1 MDIVAALNTLLNW
14 ILYVGIVLA
23 VATLILSVVLAAL
36 GRWNSKLF
44 FSAVAGILIGS
55 TATLLQRALVQGISI
70 GDPYTLIAIAI
81 VSGFII
87 ASVISFALGNPERGV
102 KYFLAAALAG
112 GFFAMI
118 PAVQA
123 LFSAQVT
130 NTIGSCSL
138 QVEEVNSTDATTLN
152 FIMPYGKA
160 GATYNLRVYW
170 GDGQIDSASISPGQT
185 VTLSHSYS
193 EEGSYGV
200 IAIARSDEGGI
211 CTAMAG
217 VNVKKAPLPWFA
229 APFRPENN
237 PINQLIQIPY
247 QLFYTSPEFMTDPN
261 SDDMKIYN
269 TVTAVAI
276 GFIGIFIIL
285 RFASGFFDRDPSE
298 SLVDSMKDA
307 ILVVVVILIAPYI
320 YQIFVSMCNS
330 VSMSAAYFADL
341 ANPAGI
347 ATIVALIVASI
358 ALGVFSSFF
367 GTLGG
372 TLAIAMMFASVMA
385 AIRYALIKAIIFCV
399 PLLAIAFLFPLA
411 RGTVRFFISFLIGLI
426 LAGPVAAF
434 VLVGLGT
441 LPGIGGVAKFFA
453 PVIAMIVFPFIFTA
467 ASGAGPIA
475 AATPLMRISS
485 SLLGSMTPVGTRN
498 VLDRIPGRNVAS
510 ASNQGGQTTVER
522 RINQSSEGQGG
533 FNGGQR
539 GQSNVSRLSNQP
551 LFGQG
556 GSNQS
561 SSRQGN
567 SNQPLSGRRGIF
579 ERSIAYANQ
588 DRFNGQQNT
597 QNRQNS
603 NPSADQNPNHGDSLP
618 RKSIPA
624 SVSNMLSLG
633 YSIVMGAP
641 NPLDSFLKSKETR
654 EAEEARRTFYET
666 RTKYLDQVFG
676 ELSRRKNYIENSEEY
691 REDLQE
697 GSRENQ

>member
-1 MDIVAALNTLLNW
+1 MNW

-23 VATLILSVVLAAL
+23 VATLVLSVVLAAL

-123 LFSAQVT
+123 LFGAQVT
-130 NTIGSCSL
+130 NAIGSCSL
-138 QVEEVNSTDATTLN
+138 QVEEVNSTDAATLN

-200 IAIARSDEGGI
+200 IAIARSDEGGV

-276 GFIGIFIIL
+276 GFIGIFLIL

-441 LPGIGGVAKFFA
+441 LPGIGGLAKFFA

-467 ASGAGPIA
+467 ASGAGPLA

-485 SLLGSMTPVGTRN
+485 GLLGSMAPVGTRN
-498 VLDRIPGRNVAS
+498 ILDRMPTRNVAS

-522 RINQSSEGQGG
+522 R
-533 FNGGQR
+533 
-539 GQSNVSRLSNQP
+539 SNHP
-551 LFGQG
+551 PGGQG
-556 GSNQS
+556 GSSGQVNIDRPTNQPPPGQGGSDQS
-561 SSRQGN
+561 SGGQEN
-567 SNQPLSGRRGIF
+567 SNQPPTGRRGTF
-579 ERSIAYANQ
+579 ERSIAYPSRNRSNGQNNQNNQDSNPPANQ
-588 DRFNGQQNT
+588 T
-597 QNRQNS
+597 
-603 NPSADQNPNHGDSLP
+603 ADETNENVLP
-618 RKSIPA
+618 RNRSLHERLF
-624 SVSNMLSLG
+624 SMFSLG
-633 YSIVMGAP
+633 YSIVMGAQ
-641 NPLDSFLKSKETR
+641 NPLDSFLRSKEAR
-654 EAEEARRTFYET
+654 EAEEAKKTFYDART
-666 RTKYLDQVFG
+666 RYFDQVFEDLYGRSNVESSG
-676 ELSRRKNYIENSEEY
+676 ENREARERSGENSREE
-691 REDLQE
+691 RGD
-697 GSRENQ
+697 SRENQ